1 MIYHRL
7 MTSPHYLL
15 FLIIFISEEAFRAAA
30 AMSQSGDKGK
40 VSVEAHRENI
50 TVTLSRRE
58 GFLIKYW

>member
-1 MIYHRL
+1 MIYQRL
-7 MTSPHYLL
+7 MTSTHYLF
-15 FLIIFISEEAFRAAA
+15 FLIIFISEESLRAAA

-40 VSVEAHRENI
+40 VSVEVNI

>member
-1 MIYHRL
+1 MFMIYN
-7 MTSPHYLL
+7 YLF
-15 FLIIFISEEAFRAAA
+15 FLIIFISEESFRAAA

-40 VSVEAHRENI
+40 VSVEVRRVNI